1 MAVDVKI
8 PSKLLF
14 LLNQDMRYKVAYG
27 GRGAA
32 KSYAFADACIIKA
45 LQKPIRILCARQLQT
60 SIRDSVHKLLCDRIG
75 VLKLNGWFDITREA
89 IRCKNGSEF
98 IFKGIQ
104 NNIMEIKSM
113 EGVSICWVEEAQSV
127 SESSWEVLIP
137 TIRKEGSEIWVS
149 FNPDR
154 EEDAT
159 YQRFVIKPP
168 KDCISVMINYMDNP
182 WFPDVLR
189 KEMEY
194 CKEVD
199 YGKYEHVWLG
209 KTVINTDAQVYH
221 DKFEMK
227 DFETPEGVEFFF
239 GADWGFACL
248 VGNTIIATDKGNKPI
263 KDIKVGDMVLTREG
277 YKKVLFTKNKGKKT
291 VYDIDFGYKTSI
303 IATDD
308 HRIFTSEGWKCIKD
322 LKESEE
328 ICAIKSNLMAR
339 LIRGIRTANTRTISI
354 LRRKKEENIAKKSCI
369 EKCGGKLMEKFQKGM
384 IYTTLMEI
392 LSIINSKILCSLQK
406 VNTRSYTIKIN
417 SGAYQKKLP
426 AEMDIQKKTGLKEDG
441 SLWKQLRKGMVSA
454 KSVVKN
460 LLLRMFTKNIVV
472 RGVESTQTQ
481 ETAKKNIFVRFAEK
495 YLKPLLIP
503 LEKPVLK
510 NVRINLVE
518 RKEQEEVYDITV
530 EGGEFFANGILVH
543 NCDPTAITRCFIKD
557 QCLYIDYEAGG
568 VGVEFEELPA
578 LFDSIPEVRRWQ
590 IRADSARPETISY
603 VKRQGFNIVDCPK
616 WKGSVEDGVEYIRS
630 FRRIYVHTRCPRT
643 YNEFK
648 FYSYKQDKNTGDVL
662 PIILDKDNHYLD
674 SLRYGL
680 NPYIQKNISILDV
693 LD

>member
-1 MAVDVKI
+1 MATVQI

-14 LLNQDMRYKVAYG
+14 LLNENWRYKVAYG

-32 KSYAFADACIIKA
+32 KSYAFADSCIVKA

-60 SIRDSVHKLLCDRIG
+60 SIKDSVHKLLCDRITALG
-75 VLKLNGWFDITREA
+75 LLPYFYITKDS
-89 IRCKNGSEF
+89 IKCTNSSEF

-104 NNIMEIKSM
+104 NNITEIKSM
-113 EGVSICWVEEAQSV
+113 EGISICWVEEAQAV
-127 SESSWEVLIP
+127 NNDSWEVLIP
-137 TIRKEGSEIWVS
+137 TIRKENSEIWVS

-154 EEDAT
+154 DEDST
-159 YQRFVIKPP
+159 YQRFVVNPP
-168 KDCISVMINYMDNP
+168 RDCKTVLINYTDNP
-182 WFPDVLR
+182 WFPEVLR
-189 KEMEY
+189 REMEY

-209 KTVINTDAQVYH
+209 KTVINTEAQVYH

-227 DFETPEGVEFFF
+227 DFETPENAEFYF

-248 VGNTIIATDKGNKPI
+248 VGNTVIMTDKGNKKI
-263 KDIKVGDMVLTREG
+263 KDMKVGDMVLTKDG

-291 VYDIDFGYKTSI
+291 VFDIDFGYKNTI

-308 HRIFTSEGWKCIKD
+308 HRIFTSEGWKCVKD

-328 ICAIKSNLMAR
+328 ICVIKLNLMAK
-339 LIRGIRTANTRTISI
+339 LIRGIQTANTRIISI
-354 LRRKKEENIAKKSCI
+354 LRRKKKENIIKKFYI
-369 EKCGGKLMEKFQKGM
+369 GKYGRKLMEKFLKGA
-384 IYTTLMEI
+384 IYTTLTEI
-392 LSIINSKILCSLQK
+392 LSIIKSKILYVLRK
-406 VNTRSYTIKIN
+406 VNTRRFTIKIN
-417 SGAYQKKLP
+417 SEACQKKLLV
-426 AEMDIQKKTGLKEDG
+426 ETDIQKKTGLKEER
-441 SLWKQLRKGMVSA
+441 SLWKQLRKSVVYV
-454 KSVVKN
+454 KSVAKN

-472 RGVESTQTQ
+472 QSVESTQTQ
-481 ETAKKNIFVRFAEK
+481 EKVKKNIFVKFVEK
-495 YLKPLLIP
+495 HLKPLLIP

-510 NVRINLVE
+510 NVHINLVE

-530 EGGEFFANGILVH
+530 EGGDFFANGVLVH

-568 VGVEFEELPA
+568 VGIEFEELPK
-578 LFDSIPEVRRWQ
+578 LFESIPDVHKWQ
-590 IRADSARPETISY
+590 IRADNARPETISY

-630 FRRIYVHTRCPRT
+630 FRRIYVHSRCPNT

-648 FYSYKQDKNTGDVL
+648 FYSYKQDRNTGQIL

-680 NPYIQKNISILDV
+680 NPYIQKNVSILDV
-693 LD
+693 L